1 MSITIR
7 VTPEELKKNAMEI
20 TDEIKDL
27 RNQYNA
33 IEALVQK
40 LPASWEGEA
49 GGHHREVFRE
59 YMERVHTLL
68 DACDRRP
75 VQLLTM
81 AGIYT
86 ETESR
91 NQEMAGLLNRNIIE

>member
-20 TDEIKDL
+20 TDEIREI
-27 RNQYNA
+27 RNQYEM
-33 IEALVQK
+33 IGTLVQK
-40 LPASWEGEA
+40 LPVYWEGEA
-49 GGHHREVFRE
+49 GDHHREVFHE
-59 YMERVHTLL
+59 YMERVESLL
-68 DACDRRP
+68 DRCDQRP

-86 ETESR
+86 ETENR
-91 NQEMAGLLNRNIIE
+91 NQEMAGLLNRNVIE